1 MTTTARPETQA
12 RFRLR
17 LATFTDHQI
26 ALAVFVIAFLIFAA
40 CIPRITTRLDPVTG
54 DEPFYLMT
62 AYSIL
67 HDHDIDETNNF
78 AAHDWLR
85 FYPSYP
91 LPRNWQG
98 WPNISP
104 DLPPH
109 ASKTFRTGL
118 YSKHGLGI
126 PVLILVPFALRGRTG
141 VVLLYN
147 LMAAAVA
154 ANLFL
159 LARSVAARH
168 RALILTAILM
178 ASVPLATYA
187 FLIFPEMPAA
197 LLLIYAVRR
206 LLAPRNTPL
215 QWAVIGLSVG
225 YLPWLHARF
234 VPVVAGLAILFA
246 WRHLRAAWRPAMFGI
261 APAAVLLGLFEL
273 YSLVFYHYPVPNRQD
288 HAGFSNV
295 AGTVNG
301 FFGSLLDAQ
310 WGLLIVAPVYLL
322 AAAAL
327 VLYTR
332 AHPANGIALLLVL
345 IPYAV
350 IISAYIV
357 WWGEWGPAARY
368 WTAALPLLALP
379 LAWWWESAARTRP
392 RGAAWLL
399 GIVGAWG
406 FFWTAG
412 WLRQPQW
419 LYNQPDGRNNL
430 LMHWLGGFGKH
441 LAGLL
446 PVYEFYAA
454 SPVSVRILW
463 GFAAMVLGIAA
474 ASLMS
479 LLMLPAHD
487 ESPYEA
493 ESSGAD

>member
-1 MTTTARPETQA
+1 
-12 RFRLR
+12 
-17 LATFTDHQI
+17 
-26 ALAVFVIAFLIFAA
+26 
-40 CIPRITTRLDPVTG
+40 DPVTG

-62 AYSIL
+62 AYSML

-78 AAHDWLR
+78 ANHDWLR

-91 LPRNWQG
+91 LPRGWQG

-104 DLPPH
+104 NLPPH
-109 ASKTFRTGL
+109 ASKTFRAGL

-147 LMAAAVA
+147 LLAAAVA

-159 LARSVAARH
+159 LARAVAARH

-197 LLLIYAVRR
+197 LMLLYAVRR
-206 LLAPRNTPL
+206 LLASASAPW
-215 QWAVIGLSVG
+215 QWALAGLSVG

-234 VPVVAGLAILFA
+234 VPVVAGLALLFA
-246 WRHLRAAWRPAMFGI
+246 WRHLRTAWRPALFGI
-261 APAAVLLGLFEL
+261 LPAALLLALFEV

-288 HAGFSNV
+288 HAGFSNL

-322 AAAAL
+322 AVAAL

-332 AHPANGIALLLVL
+332 AHRANGIGLLLVL
-345 IPYAV
+345 VPYAL

-368 WTAALPLLALP
+368 WTAALPLLVLP
-379 LAWWWESAARTRP
+379 LAWWWETAARAQHS

-399 GIVGAWG
+399 GIVSAWG
-406 FFWTAG
+406 FVWTAG

-419 LYNQPDGRNNL
+419 LYNQPDGHNNL
-430 LMHWLGGFGKH
+430 LTHWLGGFGAH
-441 LAGLL
+441 LAALL
-446 PVYEFYAA
+446 PAYQFYAA
-454 SPVSVRILW
+454 SPVSTRILW
-463 GFAAMVLGIAA
+463 GVAAVLLGTAA
-474 ASLMS
+474 GSQMTLLILPKDDEMS
-479 LLMLPAHD
+479 HEPEPPH
-487 ESPYEA
+487 
-493 ESSGAD
+493 AD

>member
-1 MTTTARPETQA
+1 MSTLARPET
-12 RFRLR
+12 RGRLR
-17 LATFTDHQI
+17 LAAFTDQQI
-26 ALAVFVIAFLIFAA
+26 AIAVFGIALLIFAA

-78 AAHDWLR
+78 AERDWLR

-91 LPRNWQG
+91 LPRDWQG

-104 DLPPH
+104 NLPPH
-109 ASKTFRTGL
+109 ASKTFRVGL

-126 PVLILVPFALRGRTG
+126 PVLILIPFALHGRTG

-147 LMAAAVA
+147 LMAAGVA
-154 ANLFL
+154 ANIYL
-159 LARSVAARH
+159 LARSVAARR
-168 RALILTAILM
+168 RALIVTAILM

-197 LLLIYAVRR
+197 LMLIYAVRR
-206 LLAPRNTPL
+206 LLAPVNAPW
-215 QWAVIGLSVG
+215 QWALVGLSVG

-246 WRHLRAAWRPAMFGI
+246 WRHLRAAWKPGLVAIVPAG
-261 APAAVLLGLFEL
+261 VLLGLFEL
-273 YSLVFYHYPVPNRQD
+273 YSLVFYHYPVPNRRD
-288 HAGFSNV
+288 HAGFSSAV
-295 AGTVNG
+295 GTMNG

-310 WGLLIVAPVYLL
+310 WGLFIVAPIYIL
-322 AAAAL
+322 AAASL
-327 VLYTR
+327 VRYAC
-332 AHPANGIALLLVL
+332 AHPRNGIALLLVL
-345 IPYAV
+345 VPYAV

-379 LAWWWESAARTRP
+379 LTWWWEAAAQAHP

-399 GIVGAWG
+399 GVVSAWG
-406 FFWTAG
+406 FVWTAG

-419 LYNQPDGRNNL
+419 LYNQPDGHNNL
-430 LMHWLGGFGKH
+430 LTHWLGGFGAH
-441 LAGLL
+441 LAALL
-446 PVYEFYAA
+446 PVYQFYAA
-454 SPVSVRILW
+454 SPVGTRVVW
-463 GFAAMVLGIAA
+463 GIVAVLLGTAA
-474 ASLMS
+474 ASQMT
-479 LLMLPAHD
+479 LLTFPARD
-487 ESPYEA
+487 ETPNEQ
-493 ESSGAD
+493 EPSGAD

>member
-1 MTTTARPETQA
+1 
-12 RFRLR
+12 
-17 LATFTDHQI
+17 
-26 ALAVFVIAFLIFAA
+26 
-40 CIPRITTRLDPVTG
+40 
-54 DEPFYLMT
+54 
-62 AYSIL
+62 
-67 HDHDIDETNNF
+67 
-78 AAHDWLR
+78 
-85 FYPSYP
+85 
-91 LPRNWQG
+91 
-98 WPNISP
+98 
-104 DLPPH
+104 
-109 ASKTFRTGL
+109 
-118 YSKHGLGI
+118 
-126 PVLILVPFALRGRTG
+126 
-141 VVLLYN
+141 
-147 LMAAAVA
+147 
-154 ANLFL
+154 
-159 LARSVAARH
+159 
-168 RALILTAILM
+168 
-178 ASVPLATYA
+178 
-187 FLIFPEMPAA
+187 
-197 LLLIYAVRR
+197 
-206 LLAPRNTPL
+206 
-215 QWAVIGLSVG
+215 
-225 YLPWLHARF
+225 
-234 VPVVAGLAILFA
+234 
-246 WRHLRAAWRPAMFGI
+246 MFGI
-261 APAAVLLGLFEL
+261 APAAVLLGQFEL

-399 GIVGAWG
+399 GIVGPWG

>member
-1 MTTTARPETQA
+1 MSAVAPPDMRR
-12 RFRLR
+12 RFRFP
-17 LATFTDHQI
+17 AMTESQVAI
-26 ALAVFVIAFLIFAA
+26 AVFVVAFLIFAA

-67 HDHDIDETNNF
+67 HDHDIDESNNF
-78 AAHDWLR
+78 AQRDWLR

-91 LPRNWQG
+91 LPRDWQG

-109 ASKTFRTGL
+109 ASQTFRVGL

-147 LMAAAVA
+147 LMAAGVA
-154 ANLFL
+154 ANIYL
-159 LARSVAARH
+159 LARTVAARH
-168 RALILTAILM
+168 RALIGTVMLM

-197 LLLIYAVRR
+197 LMLVYAVRR
-206 LLAPRNTPL
+206 LLARVNAPW
-215 QWAVIGLSVG
+215 QWALVGLSVG
-225 YLPWLHARF
+225 ALPWLHARF
-234 VPVVAGLAILFA
+234 VPVVAGLALLFA
-246 WRHLRAAWRPAMFGI
+246 WRHLRAAWRPALF
-261 APAAVLLGLFEL
+261 AVVPAGVLLGLFEL
-273 YSLVFYHYPVPNRQD
+273 YALVFYHYPVPNRHD
-288 HAGFSNV
+288 HAGFSGA
-295 AGTVNG
+295 AGTLNG

-310 WGLLIVAPVYLL
+310 WGLFIVAPVYLL

-327 VLYTR
+327 VLYAR

-345 IPYAV
+345 VPYAV

-379 LAWWWESAARTRP
+379 LAWWWESAAQTCP
-392 RGAAWLL
+392 CGAAWFL
-399 GIVGAWG
+399 GVASAWG

-430 LMHWLGGFGKH
+430 LMHWLGGFGRQ
-441 LAGLL
+441 LAARL
-446 PVYEFYAA
+446 PVYQFYAA
-454 SPVSVRILW
+454 SPVSTRILW
-463 GFAAMVLGIAA
+463 GVAVVLLGIAA
-474 ASLMS
+474 GSQMS
-479 LLMLPAHD
+479 LLTFPPHD
-487 ESPYEA
+487 EMPHIQGSPD
-493 ESSGAD
+493 AD

>member
-1 MTTTARPETQA
+1 MSIHTQPAARA
-12 RFRLR
+12 RFRPAS
-17 LATFTDHQI
+17 LADHQI
-26 ALAVFVIAFLIFAA
+26 ATAVFAVAFLIFAA

-62 AYSIL
+62 AYSLL

-78 AAHDWLR
+78 AERDWLR

-91 LPRNWQG
+91 LPRDWQG

-104 DLPPH
+104 NLPPH

-118 YSKHGLGI
+118 YSKHGIGI
-126 PVLILVPFALRGRTG
+126 PVLILAPFALRGRTG

-147 LMAAAVA
+147 LMAAGVA
-154 ANLFL
+154 ANLYL

-197 LLLIYAVRR
+197 LMLIYAMRR
-206 LLAPRNTPL
+206 LLAPVNAPW
-215 QWAVIGLSVG
+215 QWALVGLSVG

-246 WRHLRAAWRPAMFGI
+246 WRHLRTAWRPALFAI
-261 APAAVLLGLFEL
+261 APAALLLGLFEL
-273 YSLVFYHYPVPNRQD
+273 YSLVFYHFPVPNRQD
-288 HAGFSNV
+288 HAGFSSPL
-295 AGTVNG
+295 GTLNG
-301 FFGSLLDAQ
+301 FFGSLLDGQ
-310 WGLLIVAPVYLL
+310 WGLFIVAPIYLL
-322 AAAAL
+322 AVAAL
-327 VLYTR
+327 VLYAR
-332 AHPANGIALLLVL
+332 AHLRNSIALLLVL
-345 IPYAV
+345 VPYAV
-350 IISAYIV
+350 TISAYIV

-379 LAWWWESAARTRP
+379 LAWWWESAARTHP

-399 GIVGAWG
+399 GIASAWG

-430 LMHWLGGFGKH
+430 LMHWPGGFGTH
-441 LAGLL
+441 LAAFL
-446 PVYEFYAA
+446 PAYQFYAA
-454 SPVSVRILW
+454 SPVGTRIFW
-463 GFAAMVLGIAA
+463 GIALLLLGIAA
-474 ASLMS
+474 TSQMT
-479 LLMLPAHD
+479 LLMLPAYD
-487 ESPYEA
+487 ETPYES
-493 ESSGAD
+493 EPSRAD

>member
-1 MTTTARPETQA
+1 MTTAVRPPIRS
-12 RFRLR
+12 RFRFAAISER
-17 LATFTDHQI
+17 RVMW
-26 ALAVFVIAFLIFAA
+26 AVFLAAFAIFAA

-78 AAHDWLR
+78 ANHDWLR

-91 LPRNWQG
+91 LPRDWQG
-98 WPNISP
+98 WPGISP

-109 ASKTFRTGL
+109 ASQTFRTGL

-126 PVLILVPFALRGRTG
+126 PVLILLPFALRGRTG

-147 LMAAAVA
+147 LMAAGVA
-154 ANLFL
+154 ANIYL
-159 LARSVAARH
+159 LARTVAARH

-197 LLLIYAVRR
+197 LMLTYAVRR
-206 LLAPRNTPL
+206 LLAARNEPW
-215 QWAVIGLSVG
+215 QWALVGLCTG

-234 VPVVAGLAILFA
+234 VPVVAGLALIFA
-246 WRHLRAAWRPAMFGI
+246 WRHLRANWRLALFAVIPAGI
-261 APAAVLLGLFEL
+261 LLALFEA
-273 YSLVFYHYPVPNRQD
+273 YSLAFYHYPVPNRHD
-288 HAGFSNV
+288 HAGFNSL
-295 AGTVNG
+295 GGGING

-310 WGLLIVAPVYLL
+310 WGLLIVTPLYLL
-322 AAAAL
+322 AIAAL

-332 AHPANGIALLLVL
+332 ERRADGSALLLVL
-345 IPYAV
+345 VPYAA
-350 IISAYIV
+350 IISAYVV

-379 LAWWWESAARTRP
+379 LAWWWESAAHARP

-399 GIVGAWG
+399 GIVSAWG

-419 LYNQPDGRNNL
+419 LYNQPDGTNNL
-430 LMHWLGGFGKH
+430 LAHWLGGFGH
-441 LAGLL
+441 RFASLL
-446 PVYEFYAA
+446 PAYEFYAA
-454 SPVSVRILW
+454 SPVSTRILW
-463 GFAAMVLGIAA
+463 AIGLVLLGIAA
-474 ASLMS
+474 GSQMA
-479 LLMLPAHD
+479 LLMLPATDDLPLD
-487 ESPYEA
+487 EEMPDA
-493 ESSGAD
+493 H

>member
-1 MTTTARPETQA
+1 MTTTRPETRA
-12 RFRLR
+12 RFRLAA
-17 LATFTDHQI
+17 LTDYQI
-26 ALAVFVIAFLIFAA
+26 ASAVFVIAFLIFAA

-62 AYSIL
+62 AYSML

-78 AAHDWLR
+78 AQRDWLR

-91 LPRNWQG
+91 LPRDWQG

-118 YSKHGLGI
+118 YSKHGLGN
-126 PVLILVPFALRGRTG
+126 PVLILIPFALRGRTG

-147 LMAAAVA
+147 VMAAGVA
-154 ANLFL
+154 ANIFL
-159 LARSVAARH
+159 LARGVAARH

-197 LLLIYAVRR
+197 LMLIYAVRR
-206 LLAPRNTPL
+206 LLAPVNAPW
-215 QWAVIGLSVG
+215 QWALVGFCVG

-234 VPVVAGLAILFA
+234 VPVVTGLALLFA
-246 WRHLRAAWRPAMFGI
+246 WRHLRTAWRPAMFGI
-261 APAAVLLGLFEL
+261 ASAALLLAAYEF
-273 YSLVFYHYPVPNRQD
+273 YSLAFYHYPVPNRQD
-288 HAGFSNV
+288 HAGFSSLL
-295 AGTVNG
+295 GTLNG

-310 WGLLIVAPVYLL
+310 WGLFIVAPVYVL

-332 AHPANGIALLLVL
+332 AQPANGIALFLVL
-345 IPYAV
+345 VPYAV

-379 LAWWWESAARTRP
+379 LAWWWESAARAHP

-399 GIVGAWG
+399 GIVSACG

-430 LMHWLGGFGKH
+430 LMHWLGGFGDH
-441 LAGLL
+441 LARLL
-446 PVYEFYAA
+446 PAYEFYAP
-454 SPVSVRILW
+454 SPVGIRILW
-463 GFAAMVLGIAA
+463 GFAAIVLGIAA
-474 ASLMS
+474 ASLM
-479 LLMLPAHD
+479 LLLTLPPDD
-487 ESPYEA
+487 ETPYEA
-493 ESSGAD
+493 EPSGAY

>member
-1 MTTTARPETQA
+1 MTASTHAERRG
-12 RFRLR
+12 RFRLGMP
-17 LATFTDHQI
+17 TDQQVTV
-26 ALAVFVIAFLIFAA
+26 AVFVVAFLILAA

-62 AYSIL
+62 AYSML
-67 HDHDIDETNNF
+67 HDHDINEANNF
-78 AAHDWLR
+78 AERDWLH
-85 FYPSYP
+85 FYPPFP
-91 LPRNWQG
+91 LPRGWQG

-109 ASKTFRTGL
+109 ASQTFRVGL

-126 PVLILVPFALRGRTG
+126 PVLILIPFALRGRTG

-147 LMAAAVA
+147 LMAAGVA
-154 ANLFL
+154 ANLYL
-159 LARSVAARH
+159 LARTVAARH

-178 ASVPLATYA
+178 ASVPLVTYA
-187 FLIFPEMPAA
+187 FLIFPEIPAA
-197 LLLIYAVRR
+197 LMLIYAVRR
-206 LLAPRNTPL
+206 LLAPVNTPW
-215 QWAVIGLSVG
+215 QWALVGLCAG

-234 VPVVAGLAILFA
+234 VPVVAGLTLLFA
-246 WRHLRAAWRPAMFGI
+246 WRHLRTAWRPALF
-261 APAAVLLGLFEL
+261 ALVPAGALLGLFEL
-273 YSLVFYHYPVPNRQD
+273 YSLVFYHYPIPNRHD
-288 HAGFSNV
+288 HAGFSGV
-295 AGTVNG
+295 AGTLNG

-310 WGLLIVAPVYLL
+310 WGLFIVTPVYML

-327 VLYTR
+327 VLYAR
-332 AHPANGIALLLVL
+332 AHPAHTIALLLVL
-345 IPYAV
+345 VPYALT
-350 IISAYIV
+350 ISAYIV

-379 LAWWWESAARTRP
+379 LAWWWEAAARARP

-399 GIVGAWG
+399 GVTSAWG

-430 LMHWLGGFGKH
+430 LMHWLGGFGRH
-441 LAGLL
+441 LAALL

-454 SPVSVRILW
+454 SPVGTRILW
-463 GFAAMVLGIAA
+463 AIVALLLGVAVG
-474 ASLMS
+474 SQMS

-487 ESPYEA
+487 ETPDEQR
-493 ESSGAD
+493 SSGAD